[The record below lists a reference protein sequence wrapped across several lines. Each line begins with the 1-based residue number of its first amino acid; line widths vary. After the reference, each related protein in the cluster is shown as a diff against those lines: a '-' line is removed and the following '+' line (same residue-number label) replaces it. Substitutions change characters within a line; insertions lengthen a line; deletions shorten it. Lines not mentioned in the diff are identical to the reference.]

1 MCGMDVGN
9 IPHGFGAST
18 TAQRLLSAPS
28 SSDPGFQLTSQIWTN
43 KCGGNVMM
51 TDPYPHPKHMK
62 VIKHLIYVWNECANN
77 STWIWRLN
85 H

>member
-1 MCGMDVGN
+1 MDVGT

-28 SSDPGFQLTSQIWTN
+28 SDPGFRPTCQIWTG
-43 KCGGNVMM
+43 KCGGNGMM
-51 TDPYPHPKHMK
+51 MDPYPHPQQMK
-62 VIKHLIYVWNECANN
+62 VVNHLAYV
-77 STWIWRLN
+77 